1 MHDQQFVLHFKCAL
15 WPLIGSFY
23 QYNSTM
29 YNLIHIFIM
38 FTSITLT
45 TEGSHFDS
53 KSTYI

>member
-1 MHDQQFVLHFKCAL
+1 MCGQQFVSHFICVL
-15 WPLIGSFY
+15 LPLIGSFY

-45 TEGSHFDS
+45 TEGRHFDS
-53 KSTYI
+53 KSNYI